1 MDASTGS
8 SSLLSA
14 LRNHPYL
21 NLKHGVGES
30 LTFGTNRSISVQQ
43 PNQKDLP
50 QVGGL
55 PELMDNNPLV
65 CAQHAWV
72 PSSAGTLALIA
83 LGPVIEAGLVIENP
97 AIILNFEAS
106 EEDILQALKT
116 VHWNEEVT
124 LQCENHDLGSVLG
137 IYALVKINT
146 PDSLDEIDEIYAE
159 RYSKSFFV
167 RESTESE
174 WSAELVQRQPF
185 AAYRLE
191 ITEGHPHSILSI
203 HVMGDVEGKL
213 GAAQMIHMM
222 NIMSGFEESIGI
234 SATH

>member
-1 MDASTGS
+1 MNASTGS
-8 SSLLSA
+8 ISLLSA
-14 LRNHPYL
+14 LKNHPYL
-21 NLKHGVGES
+21 NLSDGVGES
-30 LTFGTNRSISVQQ
+30 LTFGENRSISVQQ
-43 PNQKDLP
+43 EKQKELP
-50 QVGGL
+50 LVGGL

-83 LGPVIEAGLVIENP
+83 LGPIIEAGLVIEDP
-97 AIILNFEAS
+97 AIILNFDAS
-106 EEDILQALKT
+106 EEEILQALTT
-116 VHWNEEVT
+116 VHWNEGVT

-146 PDSLDEIDEIYAE
+146 PDSLDEVDEIYAE

-167 RESTESE
+167 REFTELE
-174 WSAELVQRQPF
+174 WSANLVQRQPF

-203 HVMGDVEGKL
+203 HVIGDIEGKL

-234 SATH
+234 SEN